1 MPQSN
6 YLANQT
12 ANRLANPSANDM
24 GDVGVVG
31 LAVMGQNLALNL
43 VDHGYRV
50 AISNRTTAV
59 TEQFAREQSAAAMI
73 VATDLAHLAR
83 SLIRPRRILL
93 MVKAGP
99 AVDDT
104 LTTLLEILEPGD
116 IVIDGGNSF
125 WKDTE
130 RRIERAAAH
139 GIHLVGAGISG
150 GEEGARYGPSIMPG
164 GSAPAW
170 PAIREML
177 QAIAAKAPDG
187 SPCCDWI
194 GPGGS
199 GHFVKMVH
207 NGIEYGDM
215 QVIAEAYDL
224 MRASGMSAVAMADTF
239 DRYNS
244 GRLESYLIEITSQI
258 LRRRDDDGSPLVD
271 HVLDAAAQK
280 GTGRWTVES
289 ALDLGQPL
297 TLIAEAVF
305 ARIVSSLKDERVA
318 AAGVLTGPS
327 SVDDWGED
335 GDKAGETDIA
345 DALYGSKV
353 VSYAQ
358 GFMLLRAASRER
370 GWDLDMAAIAP
381 LWRAGCIIRAALLD
395 PITAAFRRDPEL
407 ANLMLDPVIAPNIS
421 DSQGGWRRTVARAV
435 MKGIPVPA
443 YSSALAFYDGY
454 RSERLPANLIQAQ
467 RDLFGAH
474 TYERVGHPRG
484 QFFHSEW

>member
-1 MPQSN
+1 
-6 YLANQT
+6 
-12 ANRLANPSANDM
+12 
-24 GDVGVVG
+24 
-31 LAVMGQNLALNL
+31 MGQNLALNL

-50 AISNRTTAV
+50 AVSNRTTAV
-59 TEQFAREQSAAAMI
+59 TERFVQDHPGSAIIAAA
-73 VATDLAHLAR
+73 DLAQLAER
-83 SLIRPRRILL
+83 LTRPRRILL

-130 RRIERAAAH
+130 RRIDRAGAA
-139 GIHLVGAGISG
+139 GIHLIGAGISG
-150 GEEGARYGPSIMPG
+150 GEEGARHGPSIMPG
-164 GSAPAW
+164 GSAQAW

-215 QVIAEAYDL
+215 QVIAEAYHL
-224 MRASGMSAVAMADTF
+224 MRASGMSADDMAETF

-244 GRLESYLIEITSQI
+244 GRLESYLIEITGQI
-258 LRRRDDDGSPLVD
+258 LRRRDDDGQPLVD

-289 ALDLGQPL
+289 ALELGQPL
-297 TLIAEAVF
+297 TLISEAVF

-318 AAGVLTGPS
+318 AARVLTGPS
-327 SVDDWGED
+327 SAEGNRERAAADES
-335 GDKAGETDIA
+335 DIA
-345 DALYGSKV
+345 DALYGSKI

-358 GFMLLRAASRER
+358 GFMLLRAASQER
-370 GWDLDMAAIAP
+370 GWKLDMAAIAP

-395 PITAAFRRDPEL
+395 PITAAFRNDPGL
-407 ANLMLDPVIAPNIS
+407 ANLMLDPRLATGLS
-421 DSQGGWRRTVARAV
+421 ESQEGWRRTVARAV
-435 MKGIPVPA
+435 ADGTPVPA

-474 TYERVGHPRG
+474 TYERVDHPRG
-484 QFFHSEW
+484 ETFHSEW